1 MTKIIDT
8 HAHYDDE
15 RFDNDR
21 DGLLMGMKEQ
31 GVDIIV
37 NASASVQG
45 CMESMKLAEKY
56 EFVYSMA
63 GIHPSDVL
71 DLEIMYEITPFLPGS
86 PSEK

>member
-37 NASASVQG
+37 KAYGIQAKGFDTV
-45 CMESMKLAEKY
+45 Y
-56 EFVYSMA
+56 EAWAAYQA
-63 GIHPSDVL
+63 QA
-71 DLEIMYEITPFLPGS
+71 
-86 PSEK
+86 